1 MTSIFPQR
9 KHRRRENRTAA
20 KPSVLVLGSNPFSI
34 SILHKSRC
42 KLHTMRAHTPPGF
55 RYPAPDRAKYGVF
68 SSAAPARAIRKQQKP
83 YIPSIFGT
91 QSSLKRTSCPASRD
105 PTTKPNR
112 LLTLG
117 TPKIPF
123 EVYAAH
129 LVCRILAKMHAPPTP
144 TCSRH
149 VLTAGSGDIHGTKE
163 APPHVVRSGA
173 SDMSEDDSG
182 ANGRGPPNQVRQP
195 GRSS

>member
-1 MTSIFPQR
+1 MTSILPTAKTQDAG
-9 KHRRRENRTAA
+9 NRTAA
-20 KPSVLVLGSNPFSI
+20 KPSVLVLESNPFSI

-42 KLHTMRAHTPPGF
+42 KLHTMRAHTHFGF
-55 RYPAPDRAKYGVF
+55 RCPAPDRAKYGVF

-91 QSSLKRTSCPASRD
+91 QCSLERTNCPANRD
-105 PTTKPNR
+105 STIKPNR

-129 LVCRILAKMHAPPTP
+129 LACRILSKMHAPPTP
-144 TCSRH
+144 TCSQH
-149 VLTAGSGDIHGTKE
+149 VLTASSGDIHEIKE
-163 APPHVVRSGA
+163 APPHEVRSG
-173 SDMSEDDSG
+173 G
-182 ANGRGPPNQVRQP
+182 FRHVRGRLWG
-195 GRSS
+195 